1 LSLLL
6 EQLLGTKKP
15 IISMAH
21 FLPMPGSPL
30 YDSEGGV
37 DKIVNWVRADV
48 EALVEGGVDA
58 IMFCNEGDRPYTIGT
73 RPETIAVMASV
84 ISKVAHDL
92 PIPFGVDILWDPKG
106 AVALAKATGAR
117 FVREVF
123 TGVYASDMGLWDTSC
138 GETLRYRRQLDAE
151 GIKLFFNINAE
162 FAAPIANRPLS
173 SLAKSVVFSSLADAV
188 CVSGPMTGESVDLE
202 NLEIVKR
209 AVPKTPVVANTGV
222 RENTVGQI
230 LEIADGAIVGT
241 ALKKDGY
248 TWNPVDPE
256 RVKRFMKAA
265 RGESAK

>member
-6 EQLLGTKKP
+6 EQLLGSKKP

-21 FLPMPGSPL
+21 FYQCQGSPL

-84 ISKVAHDL
+84 ISKVTHDL

-138 GETLRYRRQLDAE
+138 GES
-151 GIKLFFNINAE
+151 
-162 FAAPIANRPLS
+162 S
-173 SLAKSVVFSSLADAV
+173 SLSQATR
-188 CVSGPMTGESVDLE
+188 C
-202 NLEIVKR
+202 
-209 AVPKTPVVANTGV
+209 
-222 RENTVGQI
+222 
-230 LEIADGAIVGT
+230 
-241 ALKKDGY
+241 
-248 TWNPVDPE
+248 
-256 RVKRFMKAA
+256 
-265 RGESAK
+265 RGH